1 MALNKKPKCHFC
13 RFENGNAPV
22 VHCVSCQNKFVNCL
36 PDIGTGYDSTCP
48 ICLIEKPATH
58 IESVSIKD
66 YVGGFDDVFAA
77 KSLWAAKDLEVGD
90 ATFPSL
96 WRNKPILNV
105 ENLTEGGSC
114 KVGKQ

>member
-1 MALNKKPKCHFC
+1 
-13 RFENGNAPV
+13 
-22 VHCVSCQNKFVNCL
+22 
-36 PDIGTGYDSTCP
+36 
-48 ICLIEKPATH
+48 LIEKPATH